1 MTGQKK
7 CSYPLLPCSFDCGW
21 VVGDGANPCFSGLTF
36 FVVCVGWLELV
47 RRKPS
52 NLKLIG
58 FLVFCLLGSGKQ

>member
-1 MTGQKK
+1 M
-7 CSYPLLPCSFDCGW
+7 
-21 VVGDGANPCFSGLTF
+21 FSGLTF